1 MTCYGYDALDRLVTL
16 SVTATGHT
24 ESAAYNGDGTLETQ
38 TRDGVATQ
46 YTQDLAGSQSGTASP
61 QGSAGNAG
69 SQSGAGLTLVLATTQ
84 GTGAPTD
91 YVYGQAG
98 AMGAGRLA
106 RLSGGGTTRSWP
118 VADLQGSAR
127 YTQDDTGLSLGSLC
141 VVETGALPVA
151 LC

>member
-1 MTCYGYDALDRLVTL
+1 VTCYGYDALDRLVTL

-61 QGSAGNAG
+61 QSIAG
-69 SQSGAGLTLVLATTQ
+69 SQSGAGLTQVLATTQ

-91 YVYGQAG
+91 DVYGQAG
-98 AMGAGRLA
+98 AMGVGRLA
-106 RLSGGGTTRSWP
+106 SLSGGGTTRSWP